1 MTIDSN
7 YSEEY
12 VDISMPEYV
21 KKVLDRLKHPKPKR
35 PQYAPHCWTVPAY
48 GKRLQMAPDPDDS
61 DLLDKKATKI
71 IQYIVGTM
79 LYYAR
84 SVDPTILRA
93 INEIYKA
100 SNMVLHVDSDAAYLT
115 MPEARSCYAG
125 HFYLSNWP

>member
-1 MTIDSN
+1 
-7 YSEEY
+7 
-12 VDISMPEYV
+12 MPEYV